1 MTDFYTNTSKTN
13 CVDDT
18 YANIEDSEFKEQF
31 LRIITGTLE
40 EKLNDPSL
48 CPTIKRNADLDLRF
62 KLELIEKQETNQNYI
77 RMLESRKNL
86 PSYSK
91 QDEIIKLIKKN
102 QVVVISGETGCGKTT
117 QVAQFILD
125 DYLLNENGSVCRIF
139 CTQPRRISAISV
151 AERVADE
158 RGEDCGKSSV
168 GFQIR
173 LEK

>member
-1 MTDFYTNTSKTN
+1 MVNN
-13 CVDDT
+13 VDT
-18 YANIEDSEFKEQF
+18 IYANIEDSEFKEQF
-31 LRIITGTLE
+31 LRLITGTLE
-40 EKLNDPSL
+40 EKLNDSSL
-48 CPTIKRNADLDLRF
+48 CPTIKRDTHLDLRY
-62 KLELIEKQETNQNYI
+62 KLELIEKQETNQKYI

-91 QDEIIKLIKKN
+91 QIEIINLIKKN
-102 QVVVISGETGCGKTT
+102 QIVVISGETGCGKTT

-125 DYLLNENGSVCRIF
+125 DYLLNENGSICRIF
-139 CTQPRRISAISV
+139 CTQPRRISAISI

-158 RGEDCGKSSV
+158 RGEGCGNSSV